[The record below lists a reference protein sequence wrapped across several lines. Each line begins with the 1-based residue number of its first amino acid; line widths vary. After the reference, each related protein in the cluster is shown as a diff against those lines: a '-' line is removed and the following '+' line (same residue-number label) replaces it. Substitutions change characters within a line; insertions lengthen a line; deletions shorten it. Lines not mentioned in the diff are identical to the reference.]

1 MATPT
6 GNACGSI
13 GGIDFEE
20 ATGTGK
26 LTTSRGSARGTRIFF
41 VDWDDRIEFARQL
54 TGFFTIVG
62 NSINQQ
68 FPVTFPG
75 YQFLEAAGIT
85 TEGLGK
91 ISFETNGDF
100 RYEFAKVEVT
110 YEPRPEKDRK
120 TAGEEKAR
128 TLSTETTRT
137 NIEFLE
143 FKSLSLS
150 WVNDPKVAIGDPIK
164 KGKRIVTI
172 THTITE
178 EEAPESKKAL
188 TASLAATVNSEI
200 FLEVAIGK
208 LLYLGAEE
216 SRVIMSDGS
225 QPFKIVHN
233 FLERPE
239 AIWNNFFRDDA
250 KPPAF
255 EQVQTTET
263 DKNPGAGNP
272 PIAVF
277 NTFPSA
283 DHNKLIDRD
292 FEEEE

>member
-6 GNACGSI
+6 GNSCGSI
-13 GGIDFEE
+13 GGINFEE
-20 ATGTGK
+20 AAGSGK
-26 LTTSRGSARGTRIFF
+26 LTTSRGSARGTRTFF

-75 YQFLEAAGIT
+75 YQFLEAASIVT
-85 TEGLGK
+85 DGLGK

-120 TAGEEKAR
+120 TAGEEAAR

-150 WVNDPKVAIGDPIK
+150 WVNDPKVAIKGPFK

-178 EEAPESKKAL
+178 EEAPESKKEL
-188 TASLAATVNSEI
+188 TASLAATVNSKV
-200 FLEVAIGK
+200 FLDVAIGK
-208 LLYLGAEE
+208 LLYLGAEQ
-216 SRVIMSDGS
+216 SRVIASDGS
-225 QPFKIVHN
+225 QPFRIVHN

-239 AIWNNFFRDDA
+239 AIWNDFFRDDA
-250 KPPAF
+250 KPPDF
-255 EQVQTTET
+255 EAVQTTET
-263 DKNPGAGNP
+263 DQNPA
-272 PIAVF
+272 PIDVF
-277 NTFPSA
+277 NTFPSK
-283 DHNKLIDRD
+283 DHNQLIDRN